1 MHNFVSASSGGA
13 VFMDRSVV
21 NQAGVFVDRKVLL
34 SPPPTCHT
42 GSLSTSLRKDSDSTN
57 LTGQHQ
63 KKENK

>member
-21 NQAGVFVDRKVLL
+21 IQAGVFVDRKVLL

-42 GSLSTSLRKDSDSTN
+42 GSLQASVKDDTAR
-57 LTGQHQ
+57 Q
-63 KKENK
+63 KPTLKNIKTR